1 MQIWEKI
8 KMLRLSKN
16 LTQDYVAFYL
26 DITQPAYH
34 KIECGKTKLSFERL
48 EQLAKLYELNVI
60 DIIDSK

>member
-1 MQIWEKI
+1 
-8 KMLRLSKN
+8 MLRLSKN